1 MIEMNVLSMPFACR
15 TKDLL
20 WYRETRQCISLQ
32 REGKDLAEIK
42 QLSQTENIFNAA
54 SKSRAENIRVVT
66 ARRIGA
72 VNDKFLEFFQSQG
85 AMAQKQLCIVMVMLT
100 DHTFYQFMDDVFRE
114 KMIVGVSELYDRD
127 IIGFIHG
134 LQESNERIAKWT
146 DAAVAKLRDNYK
158 HILREAEF
166 ISDTGATRQ
175 IIKPILNREMIEF
188 LKEEGLTPIYK
199 ILAGESV

>member
-1 MIEMNVLSMPFACR
+1 MIGMNVLSMPFVCR

-42 QLSQTENIFNAA
+42 RLSQSENIFNAA

-85 AMAQKQLCIVMVMLT
+85 AMTQKQLCIVMVMLT
-100 DHTFYQFMDDVFRE
+100 DHTFYQFMDNVFRE
-114 KMIVGVSELYDRD
+114 KIIVGVSELYDRD

-134 LQESNERIAKWT
+134 LQEADERIAKWT

-166 ISDTGATRQ
+166 ISDTGTTRQ
-175 IIKPILNREMIEF
+175 IIRPILNREMIEF